1 MGPINATI
9 RSSAETVAY
18 LLVILKG
25 KFEYEQRRIAWKYK
39 LTCGCDDTH
48 TRGKVLL
55 PAGKQLILE
64 FRETQNSEGIW
75 VPSYCYMS
83 YCYMSVLCISIRTP
97 HNYILVGKNNV
108 YSNLID

>member
-25 KFEYEQRRIAWKYK
+25 RLEYEQRRSAWEYK

-55 PAGKQLILE
+55 PARKQLILE
-64 FRETQNSEGIW
+64 FRKTQNGEGIW

-83 YCYMSVLCISIRTP
+83 VVCISIRTP